1 MAAPTSPDGN
11 AASKLFQ
18 GMDLGEIRLR
28 HRVCMAPLTRFRTS
42 DSHEILSM
50 AAEYYTQR
58 CSTPGT
64 FIIAEATIISPEN
77 GGVPNMPGIYTQ
89 SQIDAWKV
97 VTDAVHAKDCS
108 IFCQLIA
115 VGRASS
121 PDQLQKEGGH
131 GLISP
136 SALPIDA
143 TSPTP
148 SEMIEEQIQLAISQ
162 FGQASKNAITAG
174 FDGVEIHGANG
185 YLVDCFLQ
193 DVSNQRTDHW
203 GGSVENR
210 SRFPNAVAKA
220 AVEAIGAS
228 RVGFRL
234 SPWSLFQGMKM
245 RDPVPQFVHL
255 VGQLKALD
263 IAYLHIIESRVTNS
277 FDVEKTEGI
286 EPFLETWGKEKP
298 ILLAGG
304 FNGKIAFE
312 AVDREYQD
320 YNAAV
325 VFGRYFISTPDLPF
339 RIKNGLPL
347 NDYDRSTF
355 YTAKQKKGYL
365 DYPFSRQFL
374 EQVKV
379 Q

>member
-1 MAAPTSPDGN
+1 M
-11 AASKLFQ
+11 
-18 GMDLGEIRLR
+18 
-28 HRVCMAPLTRFRTS
+28 
-42 DSHEILSM
+42 
-50 AAEYYTQR
+50 
-58 CSTPGT
+58 
-64 FIIAEATIISPEN
+64 ISPEN

-131 GLISP
+131 RLISP

-143 TSPTP
+143 TAPTP
-148 SEMIEEQIQLAISQ
+148 SEMTEEQIQLAISQ

-193 DVSNQRTDHW
+193 DVSNQRNDQW

-210 SRFPNAVAKA
+210 SRLPNAVAKA
-220 AVEAIGAS
+220 AAEAIGAS

-245 RDPVPQFVHL
+245 QDPVPQFVRV

-286 EPFLETWGKEKP
+286 EPFLEAWGKEKP

-304 FNGKIAFE
+304 FNGKIAIE

-365 DYPFSRQFL
+365 DYPFSQQFL